1 MTTGSRRIYAVFALL
16 ATLCWGAGV
25 TMTKIALQ
33 DFPPPQLLIIQLLAS
48 VACLVLVAFVLGQVP
63 KSIGGTVRVMWLG
76 ALEPGLAY
84 FLGLEGLKRVSAS
97 EAVVLSSTESVMVV
111 LLAWLMFRRAPKR
124 AAIVLSI
131 LGGAGA
137 VLVGGEH
144 WNLGGQSLFGDLLII
159 GGVLCAAAYV
169 VNSARVSADIEPLPA
184 LIGQQLVAIV
194 VALTL
199 SWVLAD
205 HFVPTAQ
212 VGWRGWAMA
221 LASGVVQYAAAF
233 WFYLWALKGISA
245 TAAGLCL
252 NLIPVFGL
260 LISMPV
266 LGERLGA
273 LQWVGA
279 AAILV
284 SVAALTWVN
293 DEHAAPTRKQ
303 EQPCDD
309 DLADASVAGLS
320 TPARR

>member
-1 MTTGSRRIYAVFALL
+1 MTTRSRRFYAVFAVL

-48 VACLVLVAFVLGQVP
+48 VACLLLVALVLGQVP
-63 KSIGGTVRVMWLG
+63 RSMGATIRVMWLG

-111 LLAWLMFRRAPKR
+111 LLAWLIFRQVPKS

-131 LGGAGA
+131 LGGIGA

-144 WNLGGQSLFGDLLII
+144 WSLGGQSLLGDLLII
-159 GGVLCAAAYV
+159 GGVLCAAGYV

-194 VALTL
+194 VALAL

-205 HFVPTAQ
+205 HSSPMVQ

-233 WFYLWALKGISA
+233 WFYLWALKGITT

-260 LISMPV
+260 LIAMPV
-266 LGERLGA
+266 LGERLSA

-279 AAILV
+279 VVIVV

-293 DEHAAPTRKQ
+293 DEHASATRKW
-303 EQPCDD
+303 EQPC
-309 DLADASVAGLS
+309 A
-320 TPARR
+320 TTT

>member
-1 MTTGSRRIYAVFALL
+1 MTIRSRRFYAVFALL
-16 ATLCWGAGV
+16 ATVCWGAGV

-33 DFPPPQLLIIQLLAS
+33 DFRPPQLLIIQLLAS
-48 VACLVLVAFVLGQVP
+48 VASLLLVALVLGQVP
-63 KSIGGTVRVMWLG
+63 RSIGGTVRVMWLG

-84 FLGLEGLKRVSAS
+84 FLSLEGLKRVSAS

-111 LLAWLMFRRAPKR
+111 LLAWLIFRQVPKS

-131 LGGAGA
+131 LGSVGA

-144 WNLGGQSLFGDLLII
+144 WNVGGQSLLGDLLII
-159 GGVLCAAAYV
+159 GGVLCAAGYV
-169 VNSARVSADIEPLPA
+169 VNSARVSVDIEPLSA
-184 LIGQQLVAIV
+184 LIGQQLVAIL
-194 VALTL
+194 VALAL
-199 SWVLAD
+199 FWVLAD
-205 HFVPTAQ
+205 HSSPTVS

-233 WFYLWALKGISA
+233 WFYLWALKGITT
-245 TAAGLCL
+245 TAAALCL

-266 LGERLGA
+266 LGERLSA

-279 AAILV
+279 VVIVA

-293 DEHAAPTRKQ
+293 DEHASPSRKW
-303 EQPCDD
+303 EQPC
-309 DLADASVAGLS
+309 ATTG
-320 TPARR
+320 

>member
-1 MTTGSRRIYAVFALL
+1 MTIRNPRFYAVFALL

-25 TMTKIALQ
+25 TMTKIALR

-48 VACLVLVAFVLGQVP
+48 VGCLSLVALVLGQMP
-63 KSIGGTVRVMWLG
+63 RSMRGIIRVMWLG
-76 ALEPGLAY
+76 VLEPGLAY
-84 FLGLEGLKRVSAS
+84 FLSLEGLKRVSAS
-97 EAVVLSSTESVMVV
+97 ETVVLSSTESVMVV
-111 LLAWLMFRRAPKR
+111 LLAWLIFRQTPKR

-131 LGGAGA
+131 LGSIGA
-137 VLVGGEH
+137 VLVGGDH
-144 WNLGGQSLFGDLLII
+144 WNLGGQSLLGDLLII
-159 GGVLCAAAYV
+159 GGVLCAAGYV
-169 VNSARVSADIEPLPA
+169 VNSARVSAAIEPLPA

-194 VALTL
+194 VALAL

-205 HFVPTAQ
+205 HSSPTVAA

-233 WFYLWALKGISA
+233 WFYLWALKGITT

-266 LGERLGA
+266 LGERLSA

-279 AAILV
+279 VLIVV

-293 DEHAAPTRKQ
+293 DEHASPPRKS
-303 EQPCDD
+303 EQRCDD
-309 DLADASVAGLS
+309 DSMPVIAGS
-320 TPARR
+320 RVPD

>member
-1 MTTGSRRIYAVFALL
+1 MTTRSRRFYAVFALL

-33 DFPPPQLLIIQLLAS
+33 DFRPPQLLIIQLLAS
-48 VACLVLVAFVLGQVP
+48 VGCLSLVALVLRQLP
-63 KSIGGTVRVMWLG
+63 RSLGGTIKVMWLG

-97 EAVVLSSTESVMVV
+97 EAVVLSSTESVLVV
-111 LLAWLMFRRAPKR
+111 LLAWLIFRQVPKS

-131 LGGAGA
+131 LGCIGA

-144 WNLGGQSLFGDLLII
+144 WNLGGQSLLGDLLII
-159 GGVLCAAAYV
+159 AGVLCAAGYV

-194 VALTL
+194 VALAL

-205 HFVPTAQ
+205 HSSPTLQ

-233 WFYLWALKGISA
+233 WFYLWALKGIST
-245 TAAGLCL
+245 TAAALCL

-266 LGERLGA
+266 LGERLSA
-273 LQWVGA
+273 LQWLGA
-279 AAILV
+279 VVIVV

-293 DEHAAPTRKQ
+293 DEHAAPPRKW
-303 EQPCDD
+303 EQPC
-309 DLADASVAGLS
+309 A
-320 TPARR
+320 TTT

>member
-1 MTTGSRRIYAVFALL
+1 MSTRSRHFYAVFALL

-33 DFPPPQLLIIQLLAS
+33 DFRPPQLLIIQLLAS
-48 VACLVLVAFVLGQVP
+48 VACLVLVALVLGQLP
-63 KSIGGTVRVMWLG
+63 RSLRGTIKVMWLG

-111 LLAWLMFRRAPKR
+111 LLAWLIFRQVPKS

-131 LGGAGA
+131 LGSIGA

-144 WNLGGQSLFGDLLII
+144 WNLGGQSLLGDLLII
-159 GGVLCAAAYV
+159 GGVLCAAGYV
-169 VNSARVSADIEPLPA
+169 VNSARVSAAIEPLPA

-194 VALTL
+194 VALAL
-199 SWVLAD
+199 FWVLAD
-205 HFVPTAQ
+205 HSSPTVQ
-212 VGWRGWAMA
+212 VGWRGWVMA

-233 WFYLWALKGISA
+233 WFYLWALKGITT

-260 LISMPV
+260 LIAMPV
-266 LGERLGA
+266 LGERLSAQQWLGA
-273 LQWVGA
+273 VV
-279 AAILV
+279 IVV

-293 DEHAAPTRKQ
+293 DEHASPPRKW
-303 EQPCDD
+303 EQPC
-309 DLADASVAGLS
+309 A
-320 TPARR
+320 TTT